1 MDDDENT
8 TDETDEAAATTEEA
22 AADDTT
28 TETEEFS
35 VPEDLTG
42 LTDEEL
48 TGLAEGCADV
58 AADLREAGITA
69 ENLEVA
75 EQLADDAARV
85 RSEQQARVERSDRFT
100 AALASAAG
108 DEDGEELADD
118 TDDEELAAGED
129 EGEELADDT
138 EIDDDVDGEAGTD
151 GEELSTGRPVY
162 TRSRR
167 EHLRTDRA
175 TYQRRRRPKVPA
187 ALAAKVPDEEPAGI
201 RGRATANVLSRNL
214 REGSVVD
221 GVDQMAEVI
230 SETFNKMKVGDG
242 VRMDH
247 MPLVTIDR
255 EHEITLDGDEYKNF
269 SRLIEARQQV
279 DEALVASGAYCAPSE
294 PIYSFFPLG
303 DVQVPVEQSLP
314 VVGAPR
320 GGVRYAR
327 KGSPS
332 ATATAIDTQ
341 GPTDNT
347 DPANPVA
354 KAALHILCPT
364 IEEEQVTAVSEVT
377 LFSNLQ
383 FRTWPE
389 QIRSFLEDVAI
400 MFAARK
406 ERFHLDAIRT
416 AGTDATQAAVYG
428 AARDVP
434 NTYNRA
440 CVAYRKRNRMART
453 SPMQVWAP
461 DFTADMIMED
471 LLNDDEGLSIDGMM
485 AWIADRLAER
495 NVIPVWYDETT
506 TAGGD
511 RMDGAQAAGALNG
524 YPATVPAYFAPPG
537 SFVRLDGGTLDL
549 GIVRDSVLNRN
560 NDLMMFAEEWIG
572 TIHLVTEVVEVV
584 QTLDTTGESIAEV
597 QAPA

>member
-1 MDDDENT
+1 MDEDETT
-8 TDETDEAAATTEEA
+8 TDETEAAATAEEA
-22 AADDTT
+22 AAEDT
-28 TETEEFS
+28 TETEDFS

-48 TGLAEGCADV
+48 TDLAEGCADV
-58 AADLREAGITA
+58 ARDLREAGITA
-69 ENLEVA
+69 ETLEVA
-75 EQLADDAARV
+75 ERLADDAARV
-85 RSEQQARVERSDRFT
+85 RGEQEARVEQADRFA
-100 AALASAAG
+100 AALAAAAG
-108 DEDGEELADD
+108 ENSDDGDEELADD
-118 TDDEELAAGED
+118 SDDEELTSDED
-129 EGEELADDT
+129 VELADDS
-138 EIDDDVDGEAGTD
+138 DDEDVDGEAGVD

-167 EHLRTDRA
+167 ENLRTDRA
-175 TYQRRRRPKVPA
+175 RYQRRRRPKVPA
-187 ALAAKVPDEEPAGI
+187 SLAAKVADDEPVGI
-201 RGRATANVLSRNL
+201 RGRTTAHALGRTT
-214 REGSVVD
+214 REGTVLE
-221 GVDQMAEVI
+221 GVDQIAAVI
-230 SETFNKMKVGDG
+230 SETFNRMKVGDG
-242 VRMDH
+242 VKMDQ
-247 MPLVTIDR
+247 MPVVTIDR
-255 EHEITLDGDEYKNF
+255 EHPITLDGDEFANF

-332 ATATAIDTQ
+332 AQAGAIDTQ

-347 DPANPVA
+347 DPGNPVA

-389 QIRSFLEDVAI
+389 QIQSFLEDVAI

-434 NTYNRA
+434 NNYGRA
-440 CVAYRKRNRMART
+440 AVGYRKRNRMART
-453 SPMQVWAP
+453 SPLQVWAP

-511 RMDGAQAAGALNG
+511 RMDAAQGAGALNG

-549 GIVRDSVLNRN
+549 GIVRDSTLNRN

-584 QTLDTTGESIAEV
+584 QTLVTTGESIGEV
-597 QAPA
+597 QAPV